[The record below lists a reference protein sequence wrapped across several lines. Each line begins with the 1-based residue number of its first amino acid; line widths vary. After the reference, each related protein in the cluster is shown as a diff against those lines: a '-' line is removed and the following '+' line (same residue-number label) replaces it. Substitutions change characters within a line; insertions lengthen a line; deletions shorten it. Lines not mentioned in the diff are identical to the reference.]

1 MKRSRPFVVSV
12 LAIVGGIAGVVAAY
26 HTLQY
31 LHILPFWLGPVAFYG
46 FDLWGALLWGIMT
59 VVYAWVVA
67 MLWTVHPAG
76 WLYLVLISVCNLV
89 LAVISIIG
97 NSTAQAMAP
106 AIVIN
111 GLILIYCLLPSTK
124 RAFGEPLTA

>member
-1 MKRSRPFVVSV
+1 MKRSRPFVVTI
-12 LAIVGGIAGVVAAY
+12 LAIVAGIAGVFAAY

-31 LHILPFWLGPVAFYG
+31 LHILPFWLGPVALYG
-46 FDLWGALLWGIMT
+46 FDLWGALLWGLMT

-67 MLWTVHPAG
+67 MLWTMHPAG

-106 AIVIN
+106 AIIIN
-111 GLILIYCLLPSTK
+111 GLILLYCLLPSTK
-124 RAFGEPLTA
+124 RAFGEPLAA

>member
-12 LAIVGGIAGVVAAY
+12 LAIVAGIAGVLAAY

-31 LHILPFWLGPVAFYG
+31 LHILPFWMGPVAFYG
-46 FDLWGALLWGIMT
+46 FDLWGALLWGLMT

-97 NSTAQAMAP
+97 NSTASAMAP
-106 AIVIN
+106 AIIVN

-124 RAFGEPLTA
+124 RAFGEPLAA